1 MLSLKTRFKI
11 ILSVFVV
18 ILLTGSFILYSR
30 DNPPVDKDQ
39 ILIKVLMQ
47 GLASG
52 HYEPEKID
60 DAFSQK
66 VFDLYLDRLDFN
78 KKFLL
83 ASDVQNLRKYRT
95 LIDDQLREGS
105 LEFFE
110 VSSELIDQRMKES
123 AAYYKE
129 ILSKPFDFSK
139 AETIETDGEKLEYAK
154 DKAALKEAWRKQLK
168 YQTLIRLADMKE
180 EQQKK
185 LEKEELKEK
194 KTPEQMEKEAREKV
208 KKTYDDLYDRL
219 AKINTEDR
227 RTTYINAIA
236 NVYDPHTGYFPPKDK
251 DNFDIAFTGRLE
263 GIGASLQEKDGQI
276 KVMEIVPGSPSYL
289 QGDLK
294 PGDAIQKVGQ
304 GDNEPVIVEG
314 MRLDDA
320 IQLIRGKKGTEVR
333 LTVEKPDGSIQEIPI
348 IRDVIVLEE
357 GYAQSAIINDK
368 EKIGY
373 IKLPGFYADFENK
386 DGRFSGADVKKEIEK
401 LKAAGM
407 EGLILD
413 LRNNGGGSLSD
424 AVEMAGLFIE
434 KGPIVQV
441 KTASG
446 RAVVLDDRDSQVQ
459 YGGPLVILVNS
470 NSASASEILAAAMQ
484 DYKRAVIVGSPTYG
498 KGTVQQF
505 FELDDALPAQF
516 DAYKPLGA
524 LKLTTQ
530 KFYRI
535 NGGTTQL
542 RGVTPDVI
550 LPDTYRYLEFG
561 EKEQEYPLPF
571 DEIKPA
577 SYSIWKD
584 GKLNLQQVKANSKT
598 RIAQNKT
605 FSMIE
610 ESAQRLKEQS
620 DKTERSLQLEKYM
633 AEEAKAE
640 AVAER
645 FEAAQEL
652 VPVLDVTRLQQDI
665 QELGGD
671 TAQVARSKE
680 FVKSLT
686 QDVYVEEAVDI
697 IQHDLNGLSITKKQP
712 EEAHR

>member
-1 MLSLKTRFKI
+1 MLSLTTRFKI
-11 ILSVFVV
+11 ILSVFAV

-30 DNPPVDKDQ
+30 DTSPEEKNQ

-47 GLASG
+47 GLNSG
-52 HYEPEKID
+52 HYQPEKID

-66 VFDLYLDRLDFN
+66 VFDLYVDRLDFN

-83 ASDVQNLRKYRT
+83 ASDVQNLRKHRT
-95 LIDDQLREGS
+95 SIDDQLREGS
-105 LEFFE
+105 LEFFD
-110 VSSELIDQRMKES
+110 VSSELIAQRMKES

-129 ILSKPFDFSK
+129 ILSQPFDFSK
-139 AETIETDGEKLEYAK
+139 QETIETDGEKLAYAK
-154 DKAALKEAWRKQLK
+154 DKAELKEAWRKQLK

-180 EQQKK
+180 EQEKK
-185 LEKEELKEK
+185 IEKGEAKEK

-208 KKTYDDLYDRL
+208 MKTYDDLYDRL
-219 AKINTEDR
+219 DKINSEDR

-251 DNFDIAFTGRLE
+251 DNFDIEFTGRLE

-294 PGDAIQKVGQ
+294 PGDAIQKVAQ
-304 GDNEPVIVEG
+304 GNGEPVIVEG

-333 LTVEKPDGSIQEIPI
+333 LTVEKPDGSSKVIPI
-348 IRDVIVLEE
+348 VRDVIVLEE

-368 EKIGY
+368 DKIGY
-373 IKLPGFYADFENK
+373 IKLPGFYADFQNK

-434 KGPIVQV
+434 DGPIVQV

-446 RAVVLDDRDSQVQ
+446 KAVVLDDRDSQVQ

-516 DAYKPLGA
+516 DAYKPFGA

-550 LPDTYRYLEFG
+550 LPDAYRYLEFG

-571 DEIKPA
+571 DEIAPA
-577 SYSIWKD
+577 RYSSWKD
-584 GKLNLQQVKANSKT
+584 GKLNLQQVKVNSKN
-598 RIAQNKT
+598 RVAQDKNFT
-605 FSMIE
+605 LIE
-610 ESAQRLKEQS
+610 ESAKRLKEQS
-620 DKTERSLQLEKYM
+620 DKTERSLQLATYM

-640 AVAER
+640 AVAKR
-645 FEAAQEL
+645 FEAAQKEI
-652 VPVLDVTRLQQDI
+652 PVLDVIRLKQDL
-665 QELGGD
+665 QEIGSD
-671 TAQVARSKE
+671 TSKVARSKE
-680 FVKSLT
+680 FVKSLK
-686 QDVYVEEAVDI
+686 QDVYVEEAVAI
-697 IQHDLNGLSITKKQP
+697 IENDLNGLSLTKKQP
-712 EEAHR
+712 K